1 MIIFIETFVRSFDLL
16 GGIMTVTSD
25 FTQKLYEN
33 FAENTKLRAVENAVT
48 KNGLLSSLEVR
59 GSHAANLPEFSI
71 DLTKDPVTNQKQSG
85 RCWMFAALNT
95 FRHKFINEFKTEDF
109 EFSQAYTFFWD
120 KYEKSN
126 WFLEQIIAT
135 ADQEIGSRK
144 VKFLLDTPQQD
155 GGQWD
160 MVVSLFEKYGVVP
173 KSVYP
178 ESVASSN
185 SRELNQYLNKLL
197 RQDAQILRDLIASG
211 ADQAA
216 VQAKK
221 EEFLQEIFNYLAMT
235 LGLPPRQ
242 FDFAYRDK
250 DDNYRSEKG
259 ITPRAFF
266 EKYVGLKLS
275 DYVSVINAPT
285 ADKPYGKSYTVE
297 MLGNVVGA
305 PSVRYINLPM
315 DRFKELAIA
324 QMKAGESVWF
334 GSDVGQVSDRQK
346 GILAT
351 NVYDFTASMDINWT
365 QDKAG
370 RLDYSESLMTHA
382 MVLTGVD
389 LDADGKPIKWKIENS
404 WGDKVGQKGYFVAS
418 DAWMDEYTYQI
429 VVRKDFLTAEEL
441 AAYEADPQ
449 VLAPWDPMGSL
460 ASK

>member
-1 MIIFIETFVRSFDLL
+1 
-16 GGIMTVTSD
+16 
-25 FTQKLYEN
+25 
-33 FAENTKLRAVENAVT
+33 
-48 KNGLLSSLEVR
+48 
-59 GSHAANLPEFSI
+59 
-71 DLTKDPVTNQKQSG
+71 
-85 RCWMFAALNT
+85 
-95 FRHKFINEFKTEDF
+95 
-109 EFSQAYTFFWD
+109 
-120 KYEKSN
+120 
-126 WFLEQIIAT
+126 
-135 ADQEIGSRK
+135 
-144 VKFLLDTPQQD
+144 
-155 GGQWD
+155 

-197 RQDAQILRDLIASG
+197 RQDAQILRDLIAGG

-216 VQAKK
+216 VQTKK
-221 EEFLQEIFNYLAMT
+221 EKLLQEIFNYLAMT

-250 DDNYRSEKG
+250 DDNYQSEKN
-259 ITPRAFF
+259 ITPQAFF

-324 QMKAGESVWF
+324 QMKAGETVWF

-351 NVYDFTASMDINWT
+351 NVYDFTSSMDINLT

-389 LDADGKPIKWKIENS
+389 LDADGKPVKWKVENS

-441 AAYEADPQ
+441 AAYKAEPQ
-449 VLAPWDPMGSL
+449 VLAPWDPMGAL